1 MRPCRHCAHEN
12 ADHLSF
18 CSRCG
23 HRFATTASAL
33 SAFGSGGPRGLDRA
47 YATAAFSRTLVATP
61 RGTGGSGGL
70 GRSGGTGGTGRATVA
85 MPGATTGAGRGHGR
99 TPSGAAA
106 RPASRSGL
114 RWAAGS
120 VGYIYVFLRDKLDAG
135 ARRRRLFEE
144 RLGAEAL
151 LSGALNELA
160 QVVLREGV
168 QHPDLTGLLEA
179 IGRAHARRESA
190 AADMAAS
197 ATLQQAEAARLGAQ
211 EAGAETE
218 WTASDRASRD
228 ADEILRATATDR
240 NLAGVRL
247 SRLKDERSRIAREKT
262 NSDPAG
268 EARAAQLAHEALG
281 LADEQRALEDRIE
294 RLDRQLADLRDSSAA
309 SRATAAA
316 AKAKLEHAVA
326 SRREAASAMAASIAG
341 RQRDRADAER
351 EAADLTDQ
359 LGRATNDLRPPQGVL
374 LSAYQNIDRLGETIA
389 DRSSQIAALEQTQ
402 AHYDLRKLLTG
413 VGLLT
418 SALIATAAALWA
430 AFK

>member
-1 MRPCRHCAHEN
+1 MRPCRHCAHES

-23 HRFATTASAL
+23 HRFATTTGGL
-33 SAFGSGGPRGLDRA
+33 QAFGSVGPRGLDRA

-61 RGTGGSGGL
+61 RGAGSTGRPTVTGGRLGQGNGQAEADASG
-70 GRSGGTGGTGRATVA
+70 
-85 MPGATTGAGRGHGR
+85 
-99 TPSGAAA
+99 
-106 RPASRSGL
+106 RPAGRSGL

-120 VGYIYVFLRDKLDAG
+120 IGYIYIFLRDKLDAG
-135 ARRRRLFEE
+135 ARRRRLSEE
-144 RLGAEAL
+144 RVGAEAL

-160 QVVLREGV
+160 VVVLREGV
-168 QHPDLTGLLEA
+168 QHADLTGLLEA

-190 AADMAAS
+190 AADMTAS
-197 ATLQQAEAARLGAQ
+197 GTLQQAEAARLGAQ
-211 EAGAETE
+211 EAAAETE

-228 ADEILRATATDR
+228 ADEILRATAADR
-240 NLAGVRL
+240 NVASARL

-262 NSDPAG
+262 NNDAGG
-268 EARAAQLAHEALG
+268 EARAAQLAHEAMG
-281 LADEQRALEDRIE
+281 LAHEQRALDEQIE

-309 SRATAAA
+309 SRAAAAA
-316 AKAKLEHAVA
+316 AKAKLEQAVA
-326 SRREAASAMAASIAG
+326 SRRDAASAMATSIAG

-359 LGRATNDLRPPQGVL
+359 LGRATNELRPPHGVL
-374 LSAYQNIDRLGETIA
+374 LSAYQNIDRLNETIA
-389 DRSSQIAALEQTQ
+389 DRGAQIAAIEQMQ
-402 AHYDLRKLLTG
+402 GHYDLRKLLTG

-418 SALIATAAALWA
+418 SMLIATAAALWA

>member
-1 MRPCRHCAHEN
+1 MRPCRHCAHQN

-18 CSRCG
+18 CAQCG
-23 HRFATTASAL
+23 HRFATTAGL
-33 SAFGSGGPRGLDRA
+33 SAVGSVGPRGLDRA

-61 RGTGGSGGL
+61 RGA
-70 GRSGGTGGTGRATVA
+70 GGTGRATMALTGGVERNGRSPTN
-85 MPGATTGAGRGHGR
+85 PGG
-99 TPSGAAA
+99 
-106 RPASRSGL
+106 RPASRSRL
-114 RWAAGS
+114 RWAVGS

-135 ARRRRLFEE
+135 ARRRRLSEE
-144 RLGAEAL
+144 RQGAEAL

-160 QVVLREGV
+160 LVVLREGV
-168 QHPDLTGLLEA
+168 QHADLTGLLEA

-197 ATLQQAEAARLGAQ
+197 GTLQQAEAARLGAQ
-211 EAGAETE
+211 EAAAEAE

-228 ADEILRATATDR
+228 ADEILRATAADR
-240 NLAGVRL
+240 NSAGVRL

-262 NSDPAG
+262 NNDAGG
-268 EARAAQLAHEALG
+268 EARATQLAHEAVG
-281 LADEQRALEDRIE
+281 LADEQRALEEQIE

-309 SRATAAA
+309 SRATAAV
-316 AKAKLEHAVA
+316 AKAKLDQVVA
-326 SRREAASAMAASIAG
+326 SRRDAASSMAASIAG

-359 LGRATNDLRPPQGVL
+359 LGRATNELRPPHSVL
-374 LSAYQNIDRLGETIA
+374 LSAYQNIDRLNETIA
-389 DRSSQIAALEQTQ
+389 DRSAQIAAIEQTQ
-402 AHYDLRKLLTG
+402 AHYDQRKLLTG

-418 SALIATAAALWA
+418 SMLIATAAALWA

>member
-1 MRPCRHCAHEN
+1 MRPCRHCAHQN

-18 CSRCG
+18 CAQCG
-23 HRFATTASAL
+23 HRFATTVGL
-33 SAFGSGGPRGLDRA
+33 SAVGSVGPRGLDRA

-61 RGTGGSGGL
+61 RGA
-70 GRSGGTGGTGRATVA
+70 GGTGRATVA
-85 MPGATTGAGRGHGR
+85 MPGAITGAGRGNGR
-99 TPSGAAA
+99 APSGPTA

-120 VGYIYVFLRDKLDAG
+120 IGYIYIFLRDKLDAG
-135 ARRRRLFEE
+135 ARRRRLSEE
-144 RLGAEAL
+144 RVGAEAL

-160 QVVLREGV
+160 LVVLREGV
-168 QHPDLTGLLEA
+168 QHADLTGLLEA

-197 ATLQQAEAARLGAQ
+197 GTLQQAEAARLGAQ
-211 EAGAETE
+211 EAAAEAE

-228 ADEILRATATDR
+228 ADEILRATAADR
-240 NLAGVRL
+240 NSASARL
-247 SRLKDERSRIAREKT
+247 SRLREERSRIAREKT
-262 NSDPAG
+262 NNDAG
-268 EARAAQLAHEALG
+268 GDARAAQLAHEALG
-281 LADEQRALEDRIE
+281 LADEQRALDERIE
-294 RLDRQLADLRDSSAA
+294 RLDRQLADLRDSSAS
-309 SRATAAA
+309 SRATAAL
-316 AKAKLEHAVA
+316 AKAKLEQAVA
-326 SRREAASAMAASIAG
+326 SRRDAASAMAASIAG

-359 LGRATNDLRPPQGVL
+359 LGRATNDLRPPHGVL
-374 LSAYQNIDRLGETIA
+374 LSAYQNIDRLNETIA
-389 DRSSQIAALEQTQ
+389 DRSAQIAAIEQTQ
-402 AHYDLRKLLTG
+402 AHYDQRKLLTG